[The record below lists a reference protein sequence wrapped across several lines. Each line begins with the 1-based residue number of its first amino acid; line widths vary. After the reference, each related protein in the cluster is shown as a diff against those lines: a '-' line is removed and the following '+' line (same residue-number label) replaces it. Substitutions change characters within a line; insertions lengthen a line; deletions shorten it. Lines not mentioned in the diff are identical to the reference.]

1 MQLSG
6 ERVTTAGAVPV
17 RLSTTDYPAF
27 AKFAWGVLA
36 YNILVI
42 LWGALVRATGSGAGC
57 GGHWPLCNGD
67 VVPQVSQVATAIEF
81 THRIMSG
88 VALIVVVSMFAW
100 ARKALPTGHHARKWA
115 GWSLVF
121 ILTEALLGA
130 ALVLLGHVANDQ
142 STGRVYSLTT
152 HLINTF
158 LLLASMAL
166 TAWWATISSADP
178 RHAAMPVR
186 KPLNAWTIGALVVIA
201 VAGAI
206 TALGDTLFPPQ
217 TLAQGFAEDFATAS
231 NFLVRLRVIHPAL
244 AVVASALIA
253 ALAFPAWRSGKS
265 KASRVLGGMLLCLVI
280 AQVAA
285 GTLTIL
291 LRAPVAM
298 QLTHLL
304 IADCLWISLVLFSS
318 ENLRQNG

>member
-6 ERVTTAGAVPV
+6 ERVIAGNAVPV
-17 RLSTTDYPAF
+17 RDNVPAHRAF
-27 AKFAWGVLA
+27 ARFAWGVLA

-67 VVPQVSQVATAIEF
+67 VVPQVSQAATAIEF

-88 VALIVVVSMFAW
+88 IALIVVVAMFAW
-100 ARKALPTGHHARKWA
+100 AFKSLPQGHRARKWA
-115 GWSLVF
+115 AWSLVF

-130 ALVLLGHVANDQ
+130 ALVLLGHVAKDQ
-142 STGRVYSLTT
+142 SSGRVYSLTT

-158 LLLASMAL
+158 SLLASMAL
-166 TAWWATISSADP
+166 TAWWATVPASDQRRATGSK
-178 RHAAMPVR
+178 RPVA
-186 KPLNAWTIGALVVIA
+186 LAIGALVVVG

-206 TALGDTLFPPQ
+206 TALGDTLFPPR
-217 TLAQGFAEDFATAS
+217 TLAEGFAEDFSTAS
-231 NFLVRLRVIHPAL
+231 NMLIRLRVIHPAL
-244 AVVASALIA
+244 AVAASALIA
-253 ALAFPAWRSGKS
+253 ALAFPALRSDKS
-265 KASRVLGGMLLCLVI
+265 RALRVLGATLLGLLVM
-280 AQVAA
+280 QMAA

-291 LRAPVAM
+291 LKAPVPM
-298 QLTHLL
+298 QLLHLL